1 MFKLTTTAIVSAAL
15 IATAAPTAIA
25 APVDTSV
32 CYQSDAGTW
41 ISDYS
46 ASGKCTYGSP
56 LSDDRP
62 YSTLARMAVTI
73 TAVIGERK
81 DGSLEARIMPR
92 HYLQYVNECEDIEV
106 VYVHVPTRTIYG
118 DQDSNGKL
126 DGEDCNWN

>member
-1 MFKLTTTAIVSAAL
+1 MFKITTTAIVSAAL
-15 IATAAPTAIA
+15 VATAAPMANA

-32 CYQSDAGTW
+32 CYQNEAGTW
-41 ISDYS
+41 VSDYS
-46 ASGKCTYGSP
+46 DTGKCTFGAP

-92 HYLQYVNECEDIEV
+92 HYLQYVNECDDIEV

-126 DGEDCNWN
+126 DGEDCNWD

>member
-1 MFKLTTTAIVSAAL
+1 MFRTITTAAVSVSL
-15 IATAAPTAIA
+15 IGIAAPAANA

-32 CYQSDAGTW
+32 CYQNDAGTW
-41 ISDYS
+41 VSDYS
-46 ASGKCTYGSP
+46 DTGKCTFGAP
-56 LSDDRP
+56 LDNERP

-92 HYLQYVNECEDIEV
+92 HYLQYVNECEDIDI

-118 DQDSNGKL
+118 DQDGNGKL
-126 DGEDCNWN
+126 DGEDCNWQ